1 MSLSQEYRTDNYV
14 KEDELVLATPE
25 TSVIEIYQMMQK
37 NRIHHIPVVEKGK
50 AVGIISDRDVKFV
63 SYSDG
68 VTQMTAADI
77 MTPSPYSVSE
87 TTQLEE
93 VILTMANKEFNSVLI
108 HNNEG
113 KVTGIFTSKDALKI
127 LAKTFLN

>member
-1 MSLSQEYRTDNYV
+1 MSLSQECRTDMYI
-14 KEDELVLATPE
+14 KKDELVLANPE
-25 TSVIEIYQMMQK
+25 TSVIELYQMMQK
-37 NRIHHIPVVEKGK
+37 HRIHHVPVVENGK
-50 AVGIISDRDVKFV
+50 AVGIVSDRDVKFV

-77 MTPSPYSVSE
+77 MTPEPYSVSE

-108 HNNEG
+108 NNEEG
-113 KVTGIFTSKDALKI
+113 KITGIFTSKDALKL

>member
-1 MSLSQEYRTDNYV
+1 MSLSQDYQTNMYV
-14 KEDELVLATPE
+14 KGDELILAGPE
-25 TSVIEIYQMMQK
+25 TTVVELYQMMQK
-37 NRIHHIPVVEKGK
+37 HRIHHIPVVREGK
-50 AVGIISDRDVKFV
+50 AIGIVSDRDVKFV

-77 MTPSPYSVSE
+77 MTPEPYTVSE

-108 HNNEG
+108 SNAEG
-113 KVTGIFTSKDALKI
+113 KITGIFTSKDAMKL
-127 LAKTFLN
+127 LAKMFLN

>member
-1 MSLSQEYRTDNYV
+1 MSLSQEYRTDMYV
-14 KEDELVLATPE
+14 KGDELILAAPE
-25 TSVIEIYQMMQK
+25 TSVVDLYQLMQK
-37 NRIHHIPVVEKGK
+37 HRIHHIPVVSDGK
-50 AVGIISDRDVKFV
+50 AIGIVSDRDVKFV

-77 MTPSPYSVSE
+77 MTPEPYTVSE

-108 HNNEG
+108 NNGEG
-113 KVTGIFTSKDALKI
+113 KITGIFTSKDALK
-127 LAKTFLN
+127 LLSKMFLN